1 LLEYSLGLRER
12 KKWYV
17 LGRVLGLGDGG
28 GEDTAVPGAPDL
40 NPGGLRDIA
49 LLSLG

>member
-1 LLEYSLGLRER
+1 MEYSLGLRER

-28 GEDTAVPGAPDL
+28 GEDIVVLGVFDL
-40 NPGGLRDIA
+40 NFGGFRDIV
-49 LLSLG
+49 LLFLG